1 MRCFMGLFDTKP
13 TIGYNT
19 PFTQGGFVFGN
30 GMPSGTGAIYNNG
43 YTLPLA
49 TTQIAANAPLQT
61 TNIAQV
67 PQQASSTITA
77 GLGSSFNPTP
87 QTSSPSYLTPN
98 TISTPSTST
107 TYLTP
112 KATTSSAATQL
123 VAPKIETDLVKIA
136 KQQGILKGTD
146 TGTGTGTGTGTAI
159 NYETPSQT
167 YQNWADSTSFG
178 LKNSTWQG
186 LGQGFQIANTVFN
199 GIMGYLNYRQA
210 KKAAEEQKAL
220 NHANYAAAAKS
231 YNNGITSGNYIG
243 RALVGKS
250 YNDEDRARDDAA
262 LNNAKV
268 SETY

>member
-1 MRCFMGLFDTKP
+1 MRCYMGLFDAP
-13 TIGYNT
+13 STISYNT

-30 GMPSGTGAIYNNG
+30 GVPSGTGTIYTNG
-43 YTLPLA
+43 YTPMA
-49 TTQIAANAPLQT
+49 TQQINANTPLQT
-61 TNIAQV
+61 TNIAQT
-67 PQQASSTITA
+67 PTQYSSTLTA
-77 GLGSSFNPTP
+77 GLGNNFA
-87 QTSSPSYLTPN
+87 
-98 TISTPSTST
+98 STPANTSTST
-107 TYLTP
+107 VATYLTP
-112 KATTSSAATQL
+112 SKTSNLGTSATYFTPSTQTSSAATKL
-123 VAPKIETDLVKIA
+123 VYPQKLETNLVKLA
-136 KQQGILKGTD
+136 QQNGVLK
-146 TGTGTGTGTGTAI
+146 GTGTGTGTNVAT

-167 YQNWADSTSFG
+167 YQNWANSTSFG
-178 LKNSTWQG
+178 LQNSTWQG
-186 LGQGFQIANTVFN
+186 LGQGFQLANTVFN
-199 GIMGYLNYRQA
+199 GVMGYLNYRQA